1 MLVQNTNTFLAITD
15 LFKSLAYPVDQAQ
28 LKHDLL
34 SHPDY
39 PSLLAINQVLHQ
51 YGIDNDAVEV
61 DKDSLHEVPT
71 PFIAFMNLPPNG
83 NDFALVNQVVNG
95 VFHL

>member
-1 MLVQNTNTFLAITD
+1 MLVQNSNAFLAISNLLKKLD
-15 LFKSLAYPVDQAQ
+15 YSVDQAK

-51 YGIDNDAVEV
+51 YGIDYDAVEV

-71 PFIAFMNLPPNG
+71 PLYCLYEPTTQWQRFCFG
-83 NDFALVNQVVNG
+83 ESSR
-95 VFHL
+95 